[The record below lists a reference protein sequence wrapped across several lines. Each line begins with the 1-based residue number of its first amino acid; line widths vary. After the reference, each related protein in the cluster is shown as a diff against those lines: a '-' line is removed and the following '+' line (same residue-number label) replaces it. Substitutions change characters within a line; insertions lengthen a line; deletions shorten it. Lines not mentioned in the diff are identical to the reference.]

1 MHRRLIALARGTGPL
16 FLFAVGTLWASA
28 LLTILQAVLLSRVV
42 DGAFLRGHNLSQ
54 EWPRLWL
61 LLGVI
66 LARSAVGGLHEI
78 GARAIAVRV
87 KSDLR
92 RRLFA
97 HIQALGP
104 LYVRGQRAGELTAAA
119 VEGVEALDP
128 YFSQFL
134 PQVLVTALVPLTILL
149 FVFPQDWPSGAVML
163 LTVPMIPLL
172 MVLIGKG
179 AEVATRRQYRMLGQ
193 LSAQLLDTLYG
204 LTTLKLLGQS
214 REHARTVARV
224 SDQYRRA
231 TLSVLRFTFLSAFA
245 LELLATISTA
255 IIAVEVGLRLLYGR
269 LTFPAAFFVLILAPE
284 FYIPFRMLG
293 LRFHAG
299 MSGVSAAERILAI
312 LDEAPRCAPVHREA
326 RNVPIRA
333 IVLEDVSYTYPGGSR
348 PALQHVNL
356 RLEREERVALVG
368 PSGAGK
374 STLVGL
380 ILGFLTPTEGRIRT
394 EYADGTVVDGPP
406 PLEQVAWVS
415 QQPYIFHDTL
425 EANLRLARPEAT
437 PEELERACRAAA
449 LDDVVRSLPEGWN
462 TVVGT
467 EAARLSGG
475 EAQRLVLARAFL
487 KDAPILIL
495 DEPTSH
501 LDPRTE
507 ALLEEGTRRLLEGRT
522 ALIIAHRLYTVRNAD
537 RIVVL
542 NEGRVEEVGTHE
554 ELLARGGLYARL
566 VSASRTF
573 IRDMPTVAQDL
584 SCPPQDESYATA
596 GVAQDLSR
604 PVAQDLS
611 CSPQDESYATAG
623 VAQDL
628 SRPVAQDLSCSPQD
642 ESYATAGVAQD
653 LSRPVAQDLS
663 CSPQDESYAT
673 AGVAQDLSC
682 SPQDESY
689 ATAGTALLGF
699 LRGYEP
705 LVALSVLLGALTIGA
720 NISLLGTSAWLIA
733 AAALQPPLGSL
744 YVAIVG
750 VRFFGIARAAFRY
763 AERLVSHDVTFRVLA
778 RLRVWLYRQLEP
790 LFPAILA
797 THRTGDLLARIVGD
811 VEVLENFY
819 VRLLA
824 PVLVAGVT
832 AAGVGLFLAG
842 YGPELAAVFLGCFVA
857 AGGLLPLW
865 MRRLGR
871 EPAREVVA
879 RRAHLSGLL
888 VDGILGLA
896 DLLAYG
902 RASAHAEGLA
912 QADATYGRA
921 QQQLA
926 RLSAFHTGLG
936 TLLTN
941 LALWGLLVL
950 AIPSVAAGR
959 IEGVMLGALGLL
971 TLAAFEAATPLP
983 QAAQTWESVRTAA
996 GRLLELADS
1005 PPPVREPAHPAP
1017 LPQEASLKVDGLTFT
1032 YPGATRPALDGVS
1045 FRVPAG
1051 KKVAIVGPSGAGKS
1065 TLAHLLLRF
1074 WDPERGEIRL
1084 GGVPLKA
1091 LPSEA
1096 VRSFFVVV
1104 PQRVEVFSATLR
1116 ENLLL
1121 ARPEATPEELEEAV
1135 QAAGLEEVVSRLPQ
1149 GYDTYLGER
1158 GGQLSAGE
1166 RQRVAI
1172 AQAVLRLLEAPILLV
1187 DEPTAHLDPATE
1199 REVVASLLRLA
1210 QGRTVVWISHRL
1222 VGMEGM
1228 DEILVLDG
1236 GRIVERGTHAE
1247 LLARGGLYR
1256 RLWELQ
1262 Q

>member
-1 MHRRLIALARGTGPL
+1 MHRRLIALARGTGSL
-16 FLFAVGTLWASA
+16 FLFSVGTLWASA
-28 LLTILQAVLLSRVV
+28 LLTILQAALLSRVV

-66 LARSAVGGLHEI
+66 LARAAISGLHEI
-78 GARAIAVRV
+78 SARAIAVRV

-119 VEGVEALDP
+119 VEGVEALDA

-149 FVFPQDWPSGAVML
+149 FVFPQDWPSGVVML
-163 LTVPMIPLL
+163 LTAPMIPLF

-204 LTTLKLLGQS
+204 LTTLRLLGRS
-214 REHARTVARV
+214 REHAQTVARV

-269 LTFPAAFFVLILAPE
+269 MAFPAAFFVLILAPE

-299 MSGVSAAERILAI
+299 MSGLSAAERIFAI
-312 LDEAPRCAPVHREA
+312 LDEAPRCAPVPREV
-326 RNVPIRA
+326 RDVPIQA

-348 PALQHVNL
+348 PALQRVNL
-356 RLEREERVALVG
+356 RLERGERVALVG

-406 PLEQVAWVS
+406 PREQVAWVS

-437 PEELERACRAAA
+437 PEELEQACRAAA
-449 LDDVVRSLPEGWN
+449 LDEVVRSLPEGWK

-475 EAQRLVLARAFL
+475 EAQRLALARAFL

-501 LDPRTE
+501 LDPHTE
-507 ALLEEGTRRLLEGRT
+507 AMLAEGTRRLLEGRT

-573 IRDMPTVAQDL
+573 LKDMPTAAQDS
-584 SCPPQDESYATA
+584 SC
-596 GVAQDLSR
+596 

-611 CSPQDESYATAG
+611 CIPPDKSGATAG
-623 VAQDL
+623 D
-628 SRPVAQDLSCSPQD
+628 SSSIPQD
-642 ESYATAGVAQD
+642 KSRATANA
-653 LSRPVAQDLS
+653 
-663 CSPQDESYAT
+663 
-673 AGVAQDLSC
+673 
-682 SPQDESY
+682 
-689 ATAGTALLGF
+689 ALLGF
-699 LRGYEP
+699 LRGHEP
-705 LVALSVLLGALTIGA
+705 LVAISVLLGALTIGA
-720 NISLLGTSAWLIA
+720 NVSLLGTSAWLIA

-790 LFPAILA
+790 LFPALLV

-824 PVLVAGVT
+824 PVLVAGAT

-842 YGPELAAVFLGCFVA
+842 YGSELAAVFLGCFVA
-857 AGGLLPLW
+857 AGGILPLW

-879 RRAHLSGLL
+879 RRSHLSSLL

-902 RASAHAEGLA
+902 RAGEHARQLA
-912 QADATYGRA
+912 QADAAYGRA
-921 QQQLA
+921 QQHLA

-941 LALWGLLVL
+941 LALWGIVVL

-996 GRLLELADS
+996 GRLLELAHT
-1005 PPPVREPAHPAP
+1005 PPPVREPAQPTP
-1017 LPQEASLKVDGLTFT
+1017 LPREASLEVEGLTFT
-1032 YPGATRPALDGVS
+1032 YPGATRPALEGVS
-1045 FRVPAG
+1045 FQVPVG

-1096 VRSFFVVV
+1096 VRSFFAVV

-1121 ARPEATPEELEEAV
+1121 ARPEATPEELAEAV
-1135 QAAGLEEVVSRLPQ
+1135 RAAGLEEVVARLPQ

-1172 AQAVLRLLEAPILLV
+1172 AQAVLRLREAPILLV

-1228 DEILVLDG
+1228 DEILALEG

-1256 RLWELQ
+1256 RLWDLQ
-1262 Q
+1262 R

>member
-163 LTVPMIPLL
+163 LTVPMIPLF

-299 MSGVSAAERILAI
+299 MSGVSAAERIFAI

-356 RLEREERVALVG
+356 RLERGERVALVG

-394 EYADGTVVDGPP
+394 EYVDGTVVDGPP

-415 QQPYIFHDTL
+415 QHPYIFHDTL

-449 LDDVVRSLPEGWN
+449 LDDVVRSLPEGWK
-462 TVVGT
+462 TLVGT

-475 EAQRLVLARAFL
+475 EAQRLALARAFL
-487 KDAPILIL
+487 KDAPLLIL

-501 LDPRTE
+501 LDPHTE

-584 SCPPQDESYATA
+584 SC
-596 GVAQDLSR
+596 
-604 PVAQDLS
+604 
-611 CSPQDESYATAG
+611 SPQDESYATAG

-628 SRPVAQDLSCSPQD
+628 SRPVAQDLSCP
-642 ESYATAGVAQD
+642 
-653 LSRPVAQDLS
+653 
-663 CSPQDESYAT
+663 PQDESYAT

-763 AERLVSHDVTFRVLA
+763 AERLVSHNVTFRVLA

-902 RASAHAEGLA
+902 RADAHAEGLA
-912 QADATYGRA
+912 QADAAYGRA
-921 QQQLA
+921 QQHLA

-971 TLAAFEAATPLP
+971 TLAAFEATTPLP

-1017 LPQEASLKVDGLTFT
+1017 LPQEASLEVDGLTFT

-1172 AQAVLRLLEAPILLV
+1172 AQAVLRLREAPILLV

>member
-163 LTVPMIPLL
+163 LTVPMIPLF

-179 AEVATRRQYRMLGQ
+179 AEFATRRQYRMLGQ

-224 SDQYRRA
+224 SDKYRRA

-269 LTFPAAFFVLILAPE
+269 LTFPAAFFMLILAPE

-299 MSGVSAAERILAI
+299 MSGVSAAERIFAI

-356 RLEREERVALVG
+356 RLERGERVALVG

-394 EYADGTVVDGPP
+394 EYVDGTVVDGPP

-449 LDDVVRSLPEGWN
+449 LDDVVRSLPEGWK
-462 TVVGT
+462 TLVGT

-475 EAQRLVLARAFL
+475 EAQRLALARAFL

-501 LDPRTE
+501 LDPHTE

-604 PVAQDLS
+604 P
-611 CSPQDESYATAG
+611 
-623 VAQDL
+623 
-628 SRPVAQDLSCSPQD
+628 
-642 ESYATAGVAQD
+642 
-653 LSRPVAQDLS
+653 
-663 CSPQDESYAT
+663 
-673 AGVAQDLSC
+673 VAQDLSC

-865 MRRLGR
+865 MRHLGR

-912 QADATYGRA
+912 QADAAYGRA
-921 QQQLA
+921 QQHLA

-1017 LPQEASLKVDGLTFT
+1017 LPQEASLEVDGLTFT

-1172 AQAVLRLLEAPILLV
+1172 AQAVLRLREAPILLV

>member
-16 FLFAVGTLWASA
+16 FLLTVGTLWASA
-28 LLTILQAVLLSRVV
+28 LLTILQAALLSRVV
-42 DGAFLRGHNLSQ
+42 DGAFLSGHNLPQ

-66 LARSAVGGLHEI
+66 LARAAVSGLHEI

-104 LYVRGQRAGELTAAA
+104 LYVRGQRAGELTATA

-149 FVFPQDWPSGAVML
+149 FVFPQDWLSATVML
-163 LTVPMIPLL
+163 FTAPMIPLL

-204 LTTLKLLGQS
+204 LTTLRLLGRS

-269 LTFPAAFFVLILAPE
+269 MAFPAAFFVLILAPE

-299 MSGVSAAERILAI
+299 MSGVSAAERIFAI
-312 LDEAPRCAPVHREA
+312 LDEAPHCAVRSEPRSGAEWRSVRSEPRSGA
-326 RNVPIRA
+326 EWRPIQA
-333 IVLEDVSYTYPGGSR
+333 IILEDVSYTYPGGSR
-348 PALQHVNL
+348 PALQRVNL
-356 RLEREERVALVG
+356 RLERGERVALVG

-406 PLEQVAWVS
+406 PWEQVSWVS

-425 EANLRLARPEAT
+425 EANLRLARPDAT
-437 PEELERACRAAA
+437 PEELEQACRAAA
-449 LDDVVRSLPEGWN
+449 LDEVVRSLPEGWN
-462 TVVGT
+462 TIVGT

-475 EAQRLVLARAFL
+475 EAQRLALARAFL

-507 ALLEEGTRRLLEGRT
+507 ALLAEGTRRLLEGRT

-542 NEGRVEEVGTHE
+542 NEGRVEEVGTHD

-566 VSASRTF
+566 VSASRMF
-573 IRDMPTVAQDL
+573 LRDMPLVAQDSSCPVAQDLSCIPQDKSYATADVAQDL
-584 SCPPQDESYATA
+584 SCP
-596 GVAQDLSR
+596 
-604 PVAQDLS
+604 VAQDLS
-611 CSPQDESYATAG
+611 CPVAQDSSCIPQDKSYATAG
-623 VAQDL
+623 A
-628 SRPVAQDLSCSPQD
+628 S
-642 ESYATAGVAQD
+642 
-653 LSRPVAQDLS
+653 
-663 CSPQDESYAT
+663 
-673 AGVAQDLSC
+673 
-682 SPQDESY
+682 
-689 ATAGTALLGF
+689 LLGF
-699 LRGYEP
+699 LRGHES

-720 NISLLGTSAWLIA
+720 NVSLLGTSAWLIA

-763 AERLVSHDVTFRVLA
+763 AERLISHDVTFRVLA

-790 LFPAILA
+790 LFPALLA

-824 PVLVAGVT
+824 PVLVAAVT
-832 AAGVGLFLAG
+832 ALGVGLFLTG

-857 AGGLLPLW
+857 AGALLPLW

-902 RASAHAEGLA
+902 RAGEHARQLA
-912 QADATYGRA
+912 QADAAYGRA
-921 QQQLA
+921 QQHLA

-941 LALWGLLVL
+941 LALWGIVVL
-950 AIPSVAAGR
+950 AIPAVAVGR

-971 TLAAFEAATPLP
+971 TLAAFEAAAPLP

-996 GRLLELADS
+996 GRLLELAHS
-1005 PPPVREPAHPAP
+1005 PTPVREPAHPAP
-1017 LPQEASLKVDGLTFT
+1017 LPQEASLEVARLTFT
-1032 YPGATRPALDGVS
+1032 YPGATHPALEGVS
-1045 FRVPAG
+1045 FRVPEG
-1051 KKVAIVGPSGAGKS
+1051 KKIAIVGPSGAGKS

-1074 WDPERGEIRL
+1074 WDPQQGEVRL
-1084 GGVPLKA
+1084 GGVPLKS

-1096 VRSFFVVV
+1096 VRSFFAVV

-1135 QAAGLEEVVSRLPQ
+1135 RAAGLEEVVARLPQ
-1149 GYDTYLGER
+1149 GYDSYLGER

-1172 AQAVLRLLEAPILLV
+1172 ARAVLRLREAPILLV
-1187 DEPTAHLDPATE
+1187 DEPTAHLDPVME
-1199 REVVASLLRLA
+1199 REVVAALLRLA

-1222 VGMEGM
+1222 VEMEGM
-1228 DEILVLDG
+1228 DEILVLEG
-1236 GRIVERGTHAE
+1236 GRIVERGAHDE

-1256 RLWELQ
+1256 RLWDLQ

>member
-163 LTVPMIPLL
+163 LTVPMIPLF

-299 MSGVSAAERILAI
+299 MSGVSAAERIFAI

-356 RLEREERVALVG
+356 RLERGERVALVG

-394 EYADGTVVDGPP
+394 EYVDGTVVDGPP

-449 LDDVVRSLPEGWN
+449 LDDVVRSLPEGWK
-462 TVVGT
+462 TLVGT
-467 EAARLSGG
+467 EATRLSGG
-475 EAQRLVLARAFL
+475 EAQRLALARAFL

-501 LDPRTE
+501 LDPHTE

-623 VAQDL
+623 
-628 SRPVAQDLSCSPQD
+628 
-642 ESYATAGVAQD
+642 
-653 LSRPVAQDLS
+653 
-663 CSPQDESYAT
+663 
-673 AGVAQDLSC
+673 
-682 SPQDESY
+682 
-689 ATAGTALLGF
+689 TALLGF

-705 LVALSVLLGALTIGA
+705 LVTLSVLLGALTIGA

-865 MRRLGR
+865 MRHLGR

-902 RASAHAEGLA
+902 RADAHAEGLA
-912 QADATYGRA
+912 QADAAYGRA
-921 QQQLA
+921 QQHLA

-1017 LPQEASLKVDGLTFT
+1017 LPQEASLEVDGLTFT

-1121 ARPEATPEELEEAV
+1121 ARPGATPEELEEAV

-1172 AQAVLRLLEAPILLV
+1172 AQAVLRLREAPILLV

>member
-163 LTVPMIPLL
+163 LTVPMIPLF

-179 AEVATRRQYRMLGQ
+179 AEFATRRQYRMLGQ

-299 MSGVSAAERILAI
+299 MSGVSAAERIFAI

-356 RLEREERVALVG
+356 RLERGERVALVG

-394 EYADGTVVDGPP
+394 EYVDGTVVDGPP

-475 EAQRLVLARAFL
+475 EAQRLALARAFL

-501 LDPRTE
+501 LDPHTE

-604 PVAQDLS
+604 P
-611 CSPQDESYATAG
+611 
-623 VAQDL
+623 
-628 SRPVAQDLSCSPQD
+628 
-642 ESYATAGVAQD
+642 
-653 LSRPVAQDLS
+653 
-663 CSPQDESYAT
+663 
-673 AGVAQDLSC
+673 VAQDLSC

-842 YGPELAAVFLGCFVA
+842 YGSELAAVFLGCFVA

-865 MRRLGR
+865 MRHLGR

-902 RASAHAEGLA
+902 RADAHAEGLA
-912 QADATYGRA
+912 QADAAYGRA
-921 QQQLA
+921 QQHLA

-1017 LPQEASLKVDGLTFT
+1017 LPQEASLEVDGLTFT

-1172 AQAVLRLLEAPILLV
+1172 AQAVLRLREAPILLV

>member
-66 LARSAVGGLHEI
+66 LARSAVSGLHEI

-163 LTVPMIPLL
+163 LTVPMIPLF

-214 REHARTVARV
+214 REYARTVARV

-299 MSGVSAAERILAI
+299 MSGVSAAERIFAI

-356 RLEREERVALVG
+356 RLERGERVALVG

-394 EYADGTVVDGPP
+394 EYVDGTVVDGPP

-425 EANLRLARPEAT
+425 EANLRLARLEAT

-449 LDDVVRSLPEGWN
+449 LDDVVRSLPEGWK
-462 TVVGT
+462 TLVGT

-475 EAQRLVLARAFL
+475 EAQRLALARAFL

-501 LDPRTE
+501 LDPHTE

-522 ALIIAHRLYTVRNAD
+522 ALIIAHRLYTVRNAN

-573 IRDMPTVAQDL
+573 LPVAPEALEPTQVAPTRPL
-584 SCPPQDESYATA
+584 LPGWRTVEMGSGETWPE
-596 GVAQDLSR
+596 SR
-604 PVAQDLS
+604 PAIGVSSGALS
-611 CSPQDESYATAG
+611 LLQ
-623 VAQDL
+623 
-628 SRPVAQDLSCSPQD
+628 R
-642 ESYATAGVAQD
+642 
-653 LSRPVAQDLS
+653 
-663 CSPQDESYAT
+663 
-673 AGVAQDLSC
+673 
-682 SPQDESY
+682 
-689 ATAGTALLGF
+689 LLGF

-865 MRRLGR
+865 MRHLGR

-912 QADATYGRA
+912 QADAAYGRA
-921 QQQLA
+921 QQHLA

-1017 LPQEASLKVDGLTFT
+1017 LPQEASLEVDGLTFT

-1172 AQAVLRLLEAPILLV
+1172 AQAVLRLREAPILLV

>member
-163 LTVPMIPLL
+163 LTVPMIPLF

-299 MSGVSAAERILAI
+299 MSGVSAAERIFAI

-356 RLEREERVALVG
+356 RLERGERVALVG

-394 EYADGTVVDGPP
+394 EYVDGTVVDGPP

-449 LDDVVRSLPEGWN
+449 LDDVVRSLPEGWK
-462 TVVGT
+462 TLVGT
-467 EAARLSGG
+467 EATRLSGG
-475 EAQRLVLARAFL
+475 EAQRLALARAFL

-501 LDPRTE
+501 LDPHTE

-642 ESYATAGVAQD
+642 ESYATAG
-653 LSRPVAQDLS
+653 
-663 CSPQDESYAT
+663 
-673 AGVAQDLSC
+673 
-682 SPQDESY
+682 
-689 ATAGTALLGF
+689 TALLGF

-705 LVALSVLLGALTIGA
+705 LVTLSVLLGALTIGA

-865 MRRLGR
+865 MRHLGR

-902 RASAHAEGLA
+902 RADAHAEGLA
-912 QADATYGRA
+912 QADAAYGRA
-921 QQQLA
+921 QQHLA

-1017 LPQEASLKVDGLTFT
+1017 LPQEASLEVDGLTFT

-1121 ARPEATPEELEEAV
+1121 ARPGATPEELEEAV

-1172 AQAVLRLLEAPILLV
+1172 AQAVLRLREAPILLV

>member
-1 MHRRLIALARGTGPL
+1 
-16 FLFAVGTLWASA
+16 
-28 LLTILQAVLLSRVV
+28 
-42 DGAFLRGHNLSQ
+42 
-54 EWPRLWL
+54 
-61 LLGVI
+61 
-66 LARSAVGGLHEI
+66 
-78 GARAIAVRV
+78 
-87 KSDLR
+87 
-92 RRLFA
+92 
-97 HIQALGP
+97 
-104 LYVRGQRAGELTAAA
+104 
-119 VEGVEALDP
+119 
-128 YFSQFL
+128 
-134 PQVLVTALVPLTILL
+134 
-149 FVFPQDWPSGAVML
+149 
-163 LTVPMIPLL
+163 
-172 MVLIGKG
+172 
-179 AEVATRRQYRMLGQ
+179 
-193 LSAQLLDTLYG
+193 
-204 LTTLKLLGQS
+204 
-214 REHARTVARV
+214 
-224 SDQYRRA
+224 
-231 TLSVLRFTFLSAFA
+231 
-245 LELLATISTA
+245 
-255 IIAVEVGLRLLYGR
+255 
-269 LTFPAAFFVLILAPE
+269 
-284 FYIPFRMLG
+284 
-293 LRFHAG
+293 
-299 MSGVSAAERILAI
+299 
-312 LDEAPRCAPVHREA
+312 
-326 RNVPIRA
+326 
-333 IVLEDVSYTYPGGSR
+333 
-348 PALQHVNL
+348 
-356 RLEREERVALVG
+356 
-368 PSGAGK
+368 
-374 STLVGL
+374 
-380 ILGFLTPTEGRIRT
+380 
-394 EYADGTVVDGPP
+394 
-406 PLEQVAWVS
+406 
-415 QQPYIFHDTL
+415 
-425 EANLRLARPEAT
+425 
-437 PEELERACRAAA
+437 
-449 LDDVVRSLPEGWN
+449 
-462 TVVGT
+462 
-467 EAARLSGG
+467 
-475 EAQRLVLARAFL
+475 
-487 KDAPILIL
+487 
-495 DEPTSH
+495 
-501 LDPRTE
+501 
-507 ALLEEGTRRLLEGRT
+507 
-522 ALIIAHRLYTVRNAD
+522 
-537 RIVVL
+537 
-542 NEGRVEEVGTHE
+542 
-554 ELLARGGLYARL
+554 
-566 VSASRTF
+566 
-573 IRDMPTVAQDL
+573 
-584 SCPPQDESYATA
+584 
-596 GVAQDLSR
+596 
-604 PVAQDLS
+604 
-611 CSPQDESYATAG
+611 
-623 VAQDL
+623 
-628 SRPVAQDLSCSPQD
+628 
-642 ESYATAGVAQD
+642 
-653 LSRPVAQDLS
+653 
-663 CSPQDESYAT
+663 
-673 AGVAQDLSC
+673 
-682 SPQDESY
+682 
-689 ATAGTALLGF
+689 
-699 LRGYEP
+699 
-705 LVALSVLLGALTIGA
+705 VLLGALTIGA

-902 RASAHAEGLA
+902 RADAHAEGLA
-912 QADATYGRA
+912 QADAAYGRA
-921 QQQLA
+921 QQHLA

-1017 LPQEASLKVDGLTFT
+1017 LPQEASLEVDGLTFT

-1096 VRSFFVVV
+1096 VRSFFAVV

-1172 AQAVLRLLEAPILLV
+1172 AQAVLRLREAPILLV

>member
-163 LTVPMIPLL
+163 LTVPMIPLF

-299 MSGVSAAERILAI
+299 MSGVSAAERIFAI

-356 RLEREERVALVG
+356 RLERGERVALVG

-380 ILGFLTPTEGRIRT
+380 ILGFLTPTEGRTRT

-475 EAQRLVLARAFL
+475 EAQRLALARAFL

-573 IRDMPTVAQDL
+573 IRDMPT
-584 SCPPQDESYATA
+584 
-596 GVAQDLSR
+596 
-604 PVAQDLS
+604 
-611 CSPQDESYATAG
+611 
-623 VAQDL
+623 
-628 SRPVAQDLSCSPQD
+628 VAQDLSCSPQD

-842 YGPELAAVFLGCFVA
+842 YGSELAAVFLGCFVA

-865 MRRLGR
+865 MRHLGR

-902 RASAHAEGLA
+902 RVGEHAEGLA

-921 QQQLA
+921 QQHLA

-941 LALWGLLVL
+941 LALWGMVVL
-950 AIPSVAAGR
+950 AIPSVAVGR

-971 TLAAFEAATPLP
+971 TVAAFEAAAPLP

-1017 LPQEASLKVDGLTFT
+1017 LPQEASLEVDGLTFT

-1172 AQAVLRLLEAPILLV
+1172 AQAVLRLREAPILLV

>member
-1 MHRRLIALARGTGPL
+1 
-16 FLFAVGTLWASA
+16 
-28 LLTILQAVLLSRVV
+28 
-42 DGAFLRGHNLSQ
+42 
-54 EWPRLWL
+54 
-61 LLGVI
+61 
-66 LARSAVGGLHEI
+66 
-78 GARAIAVRV
+78 
-87 KSDLR
+87 
-92 RRLFA
+92 
-97 HIQALGP
+97 
-104 LYVRGQRAGELTAAA
+104 
-119 VEGVEALDP
+119 
-128 YFSQFL
+128 
-134 PQVLVTALVPLTILL
+134 
-149 FVFPQDWPSGAVML
+149 ML
-163 LTVPMIPLL
+163 LTVPMIPLF

-204 LTTLKLLGQS
+204 LTTLKLLGRS

-299 MSGVSAAERILAI
+299 MSGVSAAERIFAI

-356 RLEREERVALVG
+356 RLERGERVALVG

-394 EYADGTVVDGPP
+394 EYVDGTVVDGPP

-425 EANLRLARPEAT
+425 EANQRLARPEAT

-475 EAQRLVLARAFL
+475 EAQRLALARAFL

-628 SRPVAQDLSCSPQD
+628 SRP
-642 ESYATAGVAQD
+642 
-653 LSRPVAQDLS
+653 
-663 CSPQDESYAT
+663 
-673 AGVAQDLSC
+673 VAQDLSC

-857 AGGLLPLW
+857 AGGLLPFW

-902 RASAHAEGLA
+902 RADAHAEGLA
-912 QADATYGRA
+912 QADAAYGRA
-921 QQQLA
+921 QQHLA

-1017 LPQEASLKVDGLTFT
+1017 LPQEASLEVDGLTFT

-1121 ARPEATPEELEEAV
+1121 ARPGATPEELEEAV

-1172 AQAVLRLLEAPILLV
+1172 AQAVLRLREAPILLV

-1236 GRIVERGTHAE
+1236 GRIVERGTHSE

>member
-1 MHRRLIALARGTGPL
+1 
-16 FLFAVGTLWASA
+16 
-28 LLTILQAVLLSRVV
+28 
-42 DGAFLRGHNLSQ
+42 
-54 EWPRLWL
+54 
-61 LLGVI
+61 
-66 LARSAVGGLHEI
+66 
-78 GARAIAVRV
+78 
-87 KSDLR
+87 
-92 RRLFA
+92 
-97 HIQALGP
+97 
-104 LYVRGQRAGELTAAA
+104 
-119 VEGVEALDP
+119 
-128 YFSQFL
+128 
-134 PQVLVTALVPLTILL
+134 
-149 FVFPQDWPSGAVML
+149 
-163 LTVPMIPLL
+163 
-172 MVLIGKG
+172 
-179 AEVATRRQYRMLGQ
+179 
-193 LSAQLLDTLYG
+193 
-204 LTTLKLLGQS
+204 
-214 REHARTVARV
+214 
-224 SDQYRRA
+224 
-231 TLSVLRFTFLSAFA
+231 
-245 LELLATISTA
+245 
-255 IIAVEVGLRLLYGR
+255 
-269 LTFPAAFFVLILAPE
+269 
-284 FYIPFRMLG
+284 
-293 LRFHAG
+293 
-299 MSGVSAAERILAI
+299 
-312 LDEAPRCAPVHREA
+312 
-326 RNVPIRA
+326 
-333 IVLEDVSYTYPGGSR
+333 
-348 PALQHVNL
+348 
-356 RLEREERVALVG
+356 
-368 PSGAGK
+368 
-374 STLVGL
+374 
-380 ILGFLTPTEGRIRT
+380 
-394 EYADGTVVDGPP
+394 VVDGPP

-475 EAQRLVLARAFL
+475 EAQRLALARAFL

-673 AGVAQDLSC
+673 AG
-682 SPQDESY
+682 
-689 ATAGTALLGF
+689 TALLGF

-865 MRRLGR
+865 MRHLGR

-902 RASAHAEGLA
+902 RADAHAEGLA

-921 QQQLA
+921 QQHLA

-959 IEGVMLGALGLL
+959 IEGVMLGALG
-971 TLAAFEAATPLP
+971 
-983 QAAQTWESVRTAA
+983 V
-996 GRLLELADS
+996 AD
-1005 PPPVREPAHPAP
+1005 P
-1017 LPQEASLKVDGLTFT
+1017 
-1032 YPGATRPALDGVS
+1032 
-1045 FRVPAG
+1045 
-1051 KKVAIVGPSGAGKS
+1051 
-1065 TLAHLLLRF
+1065 
-1074 WDPERGEIRL
+1074 
-1084 GGVPLKA
+1084 
-1091 LPSEA
+1091 
-1096 VRSFFVVV
+1096 
-1104 PQRVEVFSATLR
+1104 
-1116 ENLLL
+1116 
-1121 ARPEATPEELEEAV
+1121 
-1135 QAAGLEEVVSRLPQ
+1135 
-1149 GYDTYLGER
+1149 
-1158 GGQLSAGE
+1158 
-1166 RQRVAI
+1166 
-1172 AQAVLRLLEAPILLV
+1172 
-1187 DEPTAHLDPATE
+1187 
-1199 REVVASLLRLA
+1199 
-1210 QGRTVVWISHRL
+1210 
-1222 VGMEGM
+1222 
-1228 DEILVLDG
+1228 
-1236 GRIVERGTHAE
+1236 
-1247 LLARGGLYR
+1247 GGL
-1256 RLWELQ
+1256 
-1262 Q
+1262 

>member
-16 FLFAVGTLWASA
+16 FLFSVGTLWASA
-28 LLTILQAVLLSRVV
+28 LLTILQAALLSQVV
-42 DGAFLRGHNLSQ
+42 DGAFLRGHSLSQ

-61 LLGVI
+61 LFGVI
-66 LARSAVGGLHEI
+66 LARAAVSGLHEI
-78 GARAIAVRV
+78 SARAIAVRV

-149 FVFPQDWPSGAVML
+149 FVFPQDWPSGVVML
-163 LTVPMIPLL
+163 LTAPMIPLF

-204 LTTLKLLGQS
+204 LTTLRLLGRS
-214 REHARTVARV
+214 REHAGTVARV

-269 LTFPAAFFVLILAPE
+269 LAFPAAFFVLILAPE

-299 MSGVSAAERILAI
+299 MSGLSAAERIFAI
-312 LDEAPRCAPVHREA
+312 LDEAPLCAPVPREV
-326 RNVPIRA
+326 REVPIQA

-348 PALQHVNL
+348 PALQHVSL
-356 RLEREERVALVG
+356 RLERGERVALVG

-380 ILGFLTPTEGRIRT
+380 LLGFLTPTEGRIRT

-406 PLEQVAWVS
+406 PWEQVAWVS

-425 EANLRLARPEAT
+425 EANLRLARPDAT

-449 LDDVVRSLPEGWN
+449 LDEVVRSLPEGWN

-475 EAQRLVLARAFL
+475 EAQRLALARAFL

-573 IRDMPTVAQDL
+573 LPAAVETFEPAEVTPARFLP
-584 SCPPQDESYATA
+584 S
-596 GVAQDLSR
+596 SR
-604 PVAQDLS
+604 PILETDRSETWRESQRPIGVPAGGLS
-611 CSPQDESYATAG
+611 
-623 VAQDL
+623 
-628 SRPVAQDLSCSPQD
+628 
-642 ESYATAGVAQD
+642 
-653 LSRPVAQDLS
+653 
-663 CSPQDESYAT
+663 
-673 AGVAQDLSC
+673 
-682 SPQDESY
+682 
-689 ATAGTALLGF
+689 LLWRLLEF
-699 LRGYEP
+699 LRKHES

-720 NISLLGTSAWLIA
+720 NVSLLGTSAWLIA

-778 RLRVWLYRQLEP
+778 RLRVWLYKQLEP
-790 LFPAILA
+790 LFPALLV

-832 AAGVGLFLAG
+832 AIGVGLFLAG
-842 YGPELAAVFLGCFVA
+842 YGLELVAVFLGCFLA
-857 AGGLLPLW
+857 AGGILPLW

-879 RRAHLSGLL
+879 RRAQLSSLL

-902 RASAHAEGLA
+902 RAVEHAERLA
-912 QADATYGRA
+912 QADSAYGRA
-921 QQQLA
+921 QQHLA

-941 LALWGLLVL
+941 LALWGIVVL

-996 GRLLELADS
+996 GRLLELAHS
-1005 PPPVREPAHPAP
+1005 PPPVREPIHPAL
-1017 LPQEASLKVDGLTFT
+1017 LPQEASLEVEGLTFT

-1051 KKVAIVGPSGAGKS
+1051 KKVAIVGPSGAGKT

-1096 VRSFFVVV
+1096 VRSFFAVV

-1135 QAAGLEEVVSRLPQ
+1135 RAAGLEEVVARLPQ

-1172 AQAVLRLLEAPILLV
+1172 AQAILRLREAPILLV

-1199 REVVASLLRLA
+1199 QEVVASLLRLA

-1228 DEILVLDG
+1228 DEILVIEG

-1262 Q
+1262 L

>member
-163 LTVPMIPLL
+163 LTVPMIPLF

-299 MSGVSAAERILAI
+299 MSGVSAAERIFAI

-356 RLEREERVALVG
+356 RLERGERVALVG

-475 EAQRLVLARAFL
+475 EAQRLALARAFL

-584 SCPPQDESYATA
+584 SC
-596 GVAQDLSR
+596 
-604 PVAQDLS
+604 
-611 CSPQDESYATAG
+611 SPQDESYATAG

-673 AGVAQDLSC
+673 AG
-682 SPQDESY
+682 
-689 ATAGTALLGF
+689 TALLGF

-705 LVALSVLLGALTIGA
+705 LVVLSVLLGALTIGA

-819 VRLLA
+819 VGCWRRCWWRESRRR
-824 PVLVAGVT
+824 GWGFSWRDT
-832 AAGVGLFLAG
+832 
-842 YGPELAAVFLGCFVA
+842 GPN
-857 AGGLLPLW
+857 W
-865 MRRLGR
+865 
-871 EPAREVVA
+871 
-879 RRAHLSGLL
+879 
-888 VDGILGLA
+888 
-896 DLLAYG
+896 
-902 RASAHAEGLA
+902 
-912 QADATYGRA
+912 
-921 QQQLA
+921 
-926 RLSAFHTGLG
+926 
-936 TLLTN
+936 
-941 LALWGLLVL
+941 
-950 AIPSVAAGR
+950 
-959 IEGVMLGALGLL
+959 
-971 TLAAFEAATPLP
+971 
-983 QAAQTWESVRTAA
+983 
-996 GRLLELADS
+996 
-1005 PPPVREPAHPAP
+1005 
-1017 LPQEASLKVDGLTFT
+1017 
-1032 YPGATRPALDGVS
+1032 
-1045 FRVPAG
+1045 
-1051 KKVAIVGPSGAGKS
+1051 
-1065 TLAHLLLRF
+1065 LRSF
-1074 WDPERGEIRL
+1074 WDVSWPPGDFCRSGCVAWAGNRRGRW
-1084 GGVPLKA
+1084 
-1091 LPSEA
+1091 LPD
-1096 VRSFFVVV
+1096 
-1104 PQRVEVFSATLR
+1104 
-1116 ENLLL
+1116 
-1121 ARPEATPEELEEAV
+1121 
-1135 QAAGLEEVVSRLPQ
+1135 G
-1149 GYDTYLGER
+1149 
-1158 GGQLSAGE
+1158 
-1166 RQRVAI
+1166 
-1172 AQAVLRLLEAPILLV
+1172 
-1187 DEPTAHLDPATE
+1187 PT
-1199 REVVASLLRLA
+1199 
-1210 QGRTVVWISHRL
+1210 
-1222 VGMEGM
+1222 
-1228 DEILVLDG
+1228 
-1236 GRIVERGTHAE
+1236 
-1247 LLARGGLYR
+1247 
-1256 RLWELQ
+1256 
-1262 Q
+1262 

>member
-16 FLFAVGTLWASA
+16 FLLTVGTLWASA
-28 LLTILQAVLLSRVV
+28 LLTVLQAALLSQVV
-42 DGAFLRGHNLSQ
+42 DGAFLRGYPLSQ

-66 LARSAVGGLHEI
+66 LARSAVSGLHEI
-78 GARAIAVRV
+78 SARAIAVRV

-104 LYVRGQRAGELTAAA
+104 LYLRGQRAGELTAAA
-119 VEGVEALDP
+119 VEGVEALDA

-149 FVFPQDWPSGAVML
+149 FVFPQDWPSGVVML
-163 LTVPMIPLL
+163 LTAPMIPLL

-204 LTTLKLLGQS
+204 LTTLKLLGRS

-269 LTFPAAFFVLILAPE
+269 MAFPAAFFVLILAPE

-299 MSGVSAAERILAI
+299 MSGVSAAERIFAI
-312 LDEAPRCAPVHREA
+312 LDEAPRCAPVCSKPRSGAEW
-326 RNVPIRA
+326 RPIQA
-333 IVLEDVSYTYPGGSR
+333 IILEDVSYTYPGGSR
-348 PALQHVNL
+348 PALQRVNL
-356 RLEREERVALVG
+356 RLERGERVALVG

-406 PLEQVAWVS
+406 PWEQVAWVS

-425 EANLRLARPEAT
+425 EANLRLARPDAT
-437 PEELERACRAAA
+437 LEELERACRAAA
-449 LDDVVRSLPEGWN
+449 LDEVVRSLPEGWK

-475 EAQRLVLARAFL
+475 EAQRLALARAFL

-573 IRDMPTVAQDL
+573 LKDMPTAAQDS
-584 SCPPQDESYATA
+584 SC
-596 GVAQDLSR
+596 

-611 CSPQDESYATAG
+611 CIPPDKSGATAG
-623 VAQDL
+623 D
-628 SRPVAQDLSCSPQD
+628 SSSIPQD
-642 ESYATAGVAQD
+642 KSRATANA
-653 LSRPVAQDLS
+653 
-663 CSPQDESYAT
+663 
-673 AGVAQDLSC
+673 
-682 SPQDESY
+682 
-689 ATAGTALLGF
+689 ALLGF
-699 LRGYEP
+699 LRGHEA

-720 NISLLGTSAWLIA
+720 NVSLLGTSAWLIA

-790 LFPAILA
+790 LFPALLV

-824 PVLVAGVT
+824 PVLVAGAT

-842 YGPELAAVFLGCFVA
+842 YGSELTAVFLGCFVA
-857 AGGLLPLW
+857 AGGILPLW

-879 RRAHLSGLL
+879 RRSHLSSLL

-902 RASAHAEGLA
+902 RAGEHARQLA
-912 QADATYGRA
+912 QADAAYGRA
-921 QQQLA
+921 QQHLA

-941 LALWGLLVL
+941 LALWGIVVL
-950 AIPSVAAGR
+950 AIPSVAAER

-996 GRLLELADS
+996 GRLLELAHT
-1005 PPPVREPAHPAP
+1005 PPPVREPAQPTP
-1017 LPQEASLKVDGLTFT
+1017 LPREASLEVEGLTFT
-1032 YPGATRPALDGVS
+1032 YPGATRPALEGVS
-1045 FRVPAG
+1045 FQVPVG

-1084 GGVPLKA
+1084 GGVPLKS

-1096 VRSFFVVV
+1096 VRSFFAVV

-1121 ARPEATPEELEEAV
+1121 ARPGATPEELAEAV
-1135 QAAGLEEVVSRLPQ
+1135 RAAGLEEVVARLPQ
-1149 GYDTYLGER
+1149 GYDSYLGER

-1172 AQAVLRLLEAPILLV
+1172 AQAVLRLREAPILLV

-1199 REVVASLLRLA
+1199 REVVASLLRLS

-1228 DEILVLDG
+1228 DEILALEG

-1256 RLWELQ
+1256 RLWDLQ
-1262 Q
+1262 R

>member
-163 LTVPMIPLL
+163 LTVPMIPLF

-299 MSGVSAAERILAI
+299 MSGVSAAERIFAI

-356 RLEREERVALVG
+356 RLERGERVALVG

-394 EYADGTVVDGPP
+394 EYVDGTVVDGPP

-415 QQPYIFHDTL
+415 QHPYIFHDTL

-449 LDDVVRSLPEGWN
+449 LDDVVRSLPEGWK
-462 TVVGT
+462 TLVGT

-475 EAQRLVLARAFL
+475 EAQRLALARAFL
-487 KDAPILIL
+487 KDAPLLIL

-501 LDPRTE
+501 LDPHTE

-584 SCPPQDESYATA
+584 SC
-596 GVAQDLSR
+596 
-604 PVAQDLS
+604 
-611 CSPQDESYATAG
+611 SPQDESYATAG

-628 SRPVAQDLSCSPQD
+628 SRPVAQDLSCP
-642 ESYATAGVAQD
+642 
-653 LSRPVAQDLS
+653 
-663 CSPQDESYAT
+663 
-673 AGVAQDLSC
+673 
-682 SPQDESY
+682 PQDESY

-763 AERLVSHDVTFRVLA
+763 AERLVSHNVTFRVLA

-857 AGGLLPLW
+857 TGGLLPFW

-902 RASAHAEGLA
+902 RADAHAEGLA
-912 QADATYGRA
+912 QADAAYGRA
-921 QQQLA
+921 QQHLA

-1017 LPQEASLKVDGLTFT
+1017 LPQEASLEVDGLTFT

-1172 AQAVLRLLEAPILLV
+1172 AQAVLRLREAPILLV

>member
-16 FLFAVGTLWASA
+16 FLFTVGTLWASA
-28 LLTILQAVLLSRVV
+28 LLTILQAALLSRVV

-66 LARSAVGGLHEI
+66 LARSAVSGLHEI

-149 FVFPQDWPSGAVML
+149 FVFPQDWPSGVVML
-163 LTVPMIPLL
+163 LTAPMIPLF

-204 LTTLKLLGQS
+204 LTTLRLLGRS
-214 REHARTVARV
+214 REHARIVARV
-224 SDQYRRA
+224 SDQYRQA

-269 LTFPAAFFVLILAPE
+269 LAFPAAFFVLILAPE

-299 MSGVSAAERILAI
+299 MSGLSAAERIFAI
-312 LDEAPRCAPVHREA
+312 LDEAPRCAVRSAPQSEA
-326 RNVPIRA
+326 EWRPIQA

-348 PALQHVNL
+348 PALQRVNL
-356 RLEREERVALVG
+356 RLERGERMALVG

-406 PLEQVAWVS
+406 PREQVAWVS

-425 EANLRLARPEAT
+425 EANLRLARPDAT
-437 PEELERACRAAA
+437 PEELERACQAAA
-449 LDDVVRSLPEGWN
+449 FDEVVRSLPEGWN
-462 TVVGT
+462 TIVGT

-475 EAQRLVLARAFL
+475 ETQRLALARAFL

-542 NEGRVEEVGTHE
+542 NEGRVEEEGTHE

-573 IRDMPTVAQDL
+573 LRDMPLVAQDL
-584 SCPPQDESYATA
+584 SCIPQDKSCATAGVVQDLSCPVAQDLSCIPQDKSCATA
-596 GVAQDLSR
+596 GVAQDSSCN
-604 PVAQDLS
+604 VAQDLS
-611 CSPQDESYATAG
+611 CIPQDK
-623 VAQDL
+623 
-628 SRPVAQDLSCSPQD
+628 SC
-642 ESYATAGVAQD
+642 
-653 LSRPVAQDLS
+653 
-663 CSPQDESYAT
+663 AT

-682 SPQDESY
+682 PVAQDLSCIPQDKSC
-689 ATAGTALLGF
+689 ATAGASLLGF
-699 LRGYEP
+699 LQGYEP
-705 LVALSVLLGALTIGA
+705 LISLSVLLGALTIGA
-720 NISLLGTSAWLIA
+720 NVSLLGTSAWLIA

-790 LFPAILA
+790 LFPALLA

-832 AAGVGLFLAG
+832 ALGVGLFLAG

-857 AGGLLPLW
+857 AGGFLPLW
-865 MRRLGR
+865 MRHRGR

-879 RRAHLSGLL
+879 RRAQLSGLL

-902 RASAHAEGLA
+902 RAGEHAERLA
-912 QADATYGRA
+912 QADAAYSRA
-921 QQQLA
+921 QQHLA

-941 LALWGLLVL
+941 LALWGIVVL

-959 IEGVMLGALGLL
+959 IEGVILGALGLL

-983 QAAQTWESVRTAA
+983 QAAQTWESVRTAT
-996 GRLLELADS
+996 GRLLELAHS
-1005 PPPVREPAHPAP
+1005 PPPVREPAQPAP
-1017 LPQEASLKVDGLTFT
+1017 LPQEASLEVAGLTFT
-1032 YPGATRPALDGVS
+1032 YPGATRPALEGVS
-1045 FRVPAG
+1045 FRVPGG

-1074 WDPERGEIRL
+1074 WDPEQGEVRL

-1091 LPSEA
+1091 LPSET
-1096 VRSFFVVV
+1096 VRSFFAVV

-1121 ARPEATPEELEEAV
+1121 AQPEATPEELAEAV
-1135 QAAGLEEVVSRLPQ
+1135 RAAGLEEVVACLPQ

-1172 AQAVLRLLEAPILLV
+1172 AQTILRLRETPILLV

-1210 QGRTVVWISHRL
+1210 QERTVIWISHRL
-1222 VGMEGM
+1222 VGMEHM
-1228 DEILVLDG
+1228 DEIIVLEG
-1236 GRIVERGTHAE
+1236 GRIVERGTHME
-1247 LLARGGLYR
+1247 LLARDGLYR

>member
-16 FLFAVGTLWASA
+16 FLFTVGTLWASA
-28 LLTILQAVLLSRVV
+28 LLTILQAALLSRVV

-66 LARSAVGGLHEI
+66 LARSAVSGLHEI

-149 FVFPQDWPSGAVML
+149 FVFPQDWPSGVVML
-163 LTVPMIPLL
+163 LTAPMIPLF

-204 LTTLKLLGQS
+204 LTTLRLLGRS
-214 REHARTVARV
+214 REHARIVARV
-224 SDQYRRA
+224 SDQYRQA

-269 LTFPAAFFVLILAPE
+269 LAFPAAFFVLILAPE

-299 MSGVSAAERILAI
+299 MSGLSAAERIFAI
-312 LDEAPRCAPVHREA
+312 LDEAPRCAVRSAPQSEA
-326 RNVPIRA
+326 EWRPIQA

-348 PALQHVNL
+348 PALQRVNL
-356 RLEREERVALVG
+356 RLERGERMALVG

-406 PLEQVAWVS
+406 PREQVAWVS

-425 EANLRLARPEAT
+425 EANLRLARPDAT
-437 PEELERACRAAA
+437 PEELERACQAAA
-449 LDDVVRSLPEGWN
+449 FDEVVRSLPEGWN
-462 TVVGT
+462 TIVGT

-475 EAQRLVLARAFL
+475 ETQRLALARAFL

-542 NEGRVEEVGTHE
+542 NEGRVEEEGTHE

-573 IRDMPTVAQDL
+573 LRDMPLVAQDL
-584 SCPPQDESYATA
+584 SCIPQDKSCATA
-596 GVAQDLSR
+596 GAS
-604 PVAQDLS
+604 
-611 CSPQDESYATAG
+611 
-623 VAQDL
+623 
-628 SRPVAQDLSCSPQD
+628 
-642 ESYATAGVAQD
+642 
-653 LSRPVAQDLS
+653 
-663 CSPQDESYAT
+663 
-673 AGVAQDLSC
+673 
-682 SPQDESY
+682 
-689 ATAGTALLGF
+689 LLGF
-699 LRGYEP
+699 LQGYEP
-705 LVALSVLLGALTIGA
+705 LISLSVLLGALTIGA
-720 NISLLGTSAWLIA
+720 NVSLLGTSAWLIA

-790 LFPAILA
+790 LFPALLA

-832 AAGVGLFLAG
+832 ALGVGLFLAG

-857 AGGLLPLW
+857 AGGFLPLW
-865 MRRLGR
+865 MRHRGR

-879 RRAHLSGLL
+879 RRAQLSGLL

-902 RASAHAEGLA
+902 RAGEHAERLA
-912 QADATYGRA
+912 QADAAYSRA
-921 QQQLA
+921 QQHLA

-941 LALWGLLVL
+941 LALWGIVVL

-959 IEGVMLGALGLL
+959 IEGVILGALGLL

-983 QAAQTWESVRTAA
+983 QAAQTWESVRTAT
-996 GRLLELADS
+996 GRLLELAHS
-1005 PPPVREPAHPAP
+1005 PPPVREPAQPAP
-1017 LPQEASLKVDGLTFT
+1017 LPQEASLEVAGLTFT
-1032 YPGATRPALDGVS
+1032 YPGATRPALEGVS
-1045 FRVPAG
+1045 FRVPGG

-1074 WDPERGEIRL
+1074 WDPEQGEVRL

-1091 LPSEA
+1091 LPSET
-1096 VRSFFVVV
+1096 VRSFFAVV

-1121 ARPEATPEELEEAV
+1121 AQPEATPEELAEAV
-1135 QAAGLEEVVSRLPQ
+1135 RAAGLEEVVACLPQ

-1172 AQAVLRLLEAPILLV
+1172 AQTILRLRETPILLV

-1210 QGRTVVWISHRL
+1210 QERTVIWISHRL
-1222 VGMEGM
+1222 VGMEHM
-1228 DEILVLDG
+1228 DEIIVLEG
-1236 GRIVERGTHAE
+1236 GRIVERGTHME
-1247 LLARGGLYR
+1247 LLARDGLYR